1 MTSAGTPVGSANS
14 ATASMRI
21 LFFSPRIFWPA
32 DSGARIRDYYLL
44 RALASRA
51 SLTFLGIC
59 QPQEFDSLP
68 QSGNGLNLQPEAIR
82 VVPQSGRYSA
92 WNLVRGF
99 VGPTPLS
106 ILNYHDQRVAGELRR
121 LLQEHSF
128 DIVQIEGIH
137 LAGYLPVIRSAPSR
151 PLVICDWHDVES
163 DRMARFSEHAPNRL
177 QDIYARRTSSLLRAA
192 EQKFLMDCD
201 AHVMVSDRDLQLL
214 RGMVPQINAQVIENG
229 VDVGFYAEQSDAA
242 ENERASV
249 VFVGSMDFHPN
260 VDAACYFGREVWPKI
275 HAAAPGLQ
283 FVIVGSRPVS
293 AVRKLAQVPGVT
305 VTGTVED
312 VRPYYRKALVA
323 VAPLRIAGGTRLK
336 ILEAMAAGVPV
347 VASRIGA
354 EGLEV
359 QPGQDFL
366 VADTPDEIAAAV
378 SRLHGSPALW
388 RQLSA
393 RGREL
398 VAARYDWAALGE
410 SLYRVHR
417 DLLAQRHG

>member
-1 MTSAGTPVGSANS
+1 
-14 ATASMRI
+14 MRI
-21 LFFSPRIFWPA
+21 LFFSPRIFWPT

-59 QPQEFDSLP
+59 QAEEFETLP
-68 QSGNGLNLQPEAIR
+68 QLGNGLNLPPEAIR
-82 VVPQSGRYSA
+82 LVAQRGRYSA

-106 ILNYHDQRVAGELRR
+106 ILNYHDQKVAGELRR
-121 LLQEHSF
+121 LLNEHSF

-137 LAGYLPVIRSAPSR
+137 LAGYLPIIRSAPSR
-151 PLVICDWHDVES
+151 PLVVCDWHDVES
-163 DRMARFSEHAPNRL
+163 NRMARFSEHAPNRL
-177 QDIYARRTSSLLRAA
+177 QNIYARRTSGLLRAA
-192 EQKFLMDCD
+192 EQKFLSDCD
-201 AHVMVSDRDLQLL
+201 AHVTVSDRDLQLL
-214 RGMVPQINAQVIENG
+214 RSMVPQINAQVIENG
-229 VDVGFYAEQSDAA
+229 VDVGFYAEQARTA
-242 ENERASV
+242 ERERASI

-260 VDAACYFGREVWPKI
+260 VDAATYFAREVWPKI

-283 FVIVGSRPVS
+283 FVIVGSRPVA
-293 AVRKLAQVPGVT
+293 AVRKLEQVPGVT

-323 VAPLRIAGGTRLK
+323 LAPLRIAGGTRLK

-359 QPGQDFL
+359 KPEQDFL
-366 VADTPDEIAAAV
+366 LGDTPEEIAAAV
-378 SRLHGSPALW
+378 SRLHGSPDLW

-410 SLYRVHR
+410 SLYRVHH